1 MGFPK
6 LTVFLASSEDEA
18 SAVKVNACVEAFS
31 LASGA
36 IVTTDIFT
44 SPVTLKLE
52 IVRRQNGNTECMS
65 EELQCRLN

>member
-44 SPVTLKLE
+44 SPVTLKLDCPPAE
-52 IVRRQNGNTECMS
+52 WKYGMYV
-65 EELQCRLN
+65 